1 MFSIRECVTQKVI
14 EEATKVKTEIDTAE
28 DNCISPSTVSRIR
41 TKAANSLR
49 IKPFNCLPKH
59 IAMDEFKSV
68 KNVTGSMSFI
78 FIDNDTHDVI
88 DILENRTTR
97 FLRAYFERFDLKN
110 RQQVRRL
117 LLTCEP
123 YVRLLRDLFPNA
135 AIIFDRFHIVQHL
148 NRELNKYRVQDL

>member
-1 MFSIRECVTQKVI
+1 

-49 IKPFNCLPKH
+49 IKPFNCLPEH

-110 RQQVRRL
+110 RQQVK
-117 LLTCEP
+117 TVTIDMYEP
-123 YVRLLRDLFPNA
+123 
-135 AIIFDRFHIVQHL
+135 
-148 NRELNKYRVQDL
+148 

>member
-1 MFSIRECVTQKVI
+1 MCYSKVI

-49 IKPFNCLPKH
+49 IKPFNCLPEH

-97 FLRAYFERFDLKN
+97 FLRAYFERFDLKIDN
-110 RQQVRRL
+110 KLRRL
-117 LLTCEP
+117 LLTCMNP
-123 YVRLLRDLFPNA
+123 MSDYFATYFLMQLLF
-135 AIIFDRFHIVQHL
+135 
-148 NRELNKYRVQDL
+148 

>member
-1 MFSIRECVTQKVI
+1 
-14 EEATKVKTEIDTAE
+14 
-28 DNCISPSTVSRIR
+28 

-49 IKPFNCLPKH
+49 IKPFNCLPEH

-110 RQQVRRL
+110 RQQV
-117 LLTCEP
+117 
-123 YVRLLRDLFPNA
+123 
-135 AIIFDRFHIVQHL
+135 
-148 NRELNKYRVQDL
+148 